1 MRNFQ
6 LLNNPCWEREDVGQ
20 GLGGIAGIVFC
31 VVVFLGPLYAHAQE
45 KISDEVAVT
54 VAAGQLLGFTSGSGV
69 VRARLSAG
77 ESVVFHESKGINAV
91 AQTPD
96 RLLGFSGSV
105 QRWDAQRLDVSE
117 HVEKIQ
123 VTSRLIFVRTNKRL
137 YGFQG
142 HIGRWKVQDLGV
154 QEEHRQTIVQDHLAV
169 VVTDRRVL
177 GFSTFTGG
185 FFEED
190 LSNDEVIEQVEAN
203 DNIIILFTAA
213 RKLVFRSRLAVW
225 AEIR

>member
-1 MRNFQ
+1 MM
-6 LLNNPCWEREDVGQ
+6 LLSFLVHVGPDIVQ
-20 GLGGIAGIVFC
+20 G
-31 VVVFLGPLYAHAQE
+31 QE

-77 ESVVFHESKGINAV
+77 ETVVFHESKGINAV
-91 AQTPD
+91 VQTPG
-96 RLLGFSGSV
+96 RLLGFSGSA

-117 HVEKIQ
+117 QVEKIQ
-123 VTSRLIFVRTNKRL
+123 VTARLIFVRTDKRL

-142 HIGRWKVQDLGV
+142 PIGRWKGRDLGV
-154 QEEHRQTIVQDHLAV
+154 QEEHRQTIVQDHIAV

-203 DNIIILFTAA
+203 DNIIVLFTAA